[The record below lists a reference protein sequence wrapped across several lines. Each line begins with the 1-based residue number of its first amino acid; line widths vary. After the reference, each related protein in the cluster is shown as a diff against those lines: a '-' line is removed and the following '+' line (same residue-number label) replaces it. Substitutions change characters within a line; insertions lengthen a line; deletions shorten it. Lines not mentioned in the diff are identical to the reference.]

1 EGGGDALGGSG
12 GARLVPRARAL
23 PEREGSMEGLL
34 GTPVHQAGIRSA
46 NKVTLT
52 PCCQGKTVREGDLM
66 KKPTCRFPGRSA
78 PVVPQ
83 ELLRAGV
90 GRVQHDRQEEVFAGE
105 GALPFLAE
113 QFAQVGVGPGE
124 VGLVADR
131 GAQGGEGAGAVPL

>member
-1 EGGGDALGGSG
+1 
-12 GARLVPRARAL
+12 
-23 PEREGSMEGLL
+23 MEGLL

-90 GRVQHDRQEEVFAGE
+90 GRVQLDRQEEVFAGE

-131 GAQGGEGAGAVPL
+131 GAQGGEGDTDFRRRIQFGRAGKIEPVDRCEQGDFRYPLRGR